1 MHLRCPDCENPVE
14 VVEEALL
21 TCSSCGSQ
29 LDLESEIETIG
40 PVGARN
46 VGHFQLLEHVGSG
59 HFGDVWR
66 AYDESLERTVAL
78 KIPRTGELDLRT
90 VEIFLREA
98 RSAARL
104 RHPHIVP
111 VYEVGREEDLV
122 YIVSEYIQGMTLA
135 EFLETGRLPP
145 PEAARL
151 LVTVADALE
160 HAHSAGVVHRDLKP
174 GNIMIDGD
182 KRPHLMDFGLAKRD
196 AGEVSVSFNGK
207 ILGTPAYMSP
217 EQARGEAHRAD
228 GRSDIYSLGVILYE
242 LLAGQR
248 PFQGDARML
257 IHHVLYDEPQAPRS
271 LDKSIPRELET
282 ICLKAMSKAPEAR
295 YATAREFSDDLL
307 RYLRGEPI
315 LARRPSRLVRTW
327 KLVHRNKLATAA
339 GLAIVVL
346 LGAFGFL
353 LSERRALSARRR
365 VAGLQTVV
373 ITTNPP
379 GARGVMAPLGP
390 NGVPDGTRRVRFK
403 RPTPVEVD
411 VPPGQYLVV
420 VKIPGFGFHEV
431 YRTVP
436 QSEAQLHGPIEHAHQ
451 TWAFDSGNVIL
462 PEIRILSDSEVLKN
476 MSLFAGGQLDRVGA
490 PGPYGLVEPFLL
502 DVTEVTVRDYRGVC
516 GKTPTEWARG
526 PVEADENA
534 ALAPV
539 SFNQALVYAE
549 LVGKRL
555 PTEYEYEFA
564 ATNGGTT
571 RFPWGD
577 DSTQIVPWRY
587 GAVKM
592 AQFDVTYGG
601 SAPVYGL
608 FSNVAEWTESILPPV
623 PLSRPPVQLSA
634 GGDQWIGDYAVQRVV
649 CGGSPA
655 VAEGAPTVN
664 EADHDPRRTY
674 GADPKVHKKGLGFR
688 CARSAKPRF
697 LD

>member
-29 LDLESEIETIG
+29 LDLESEIETFG

-78 KIPRTGELDLRT
+78 KIPRTGELDPRT

-111 VYEVGREEDLV
+111 VYEVGRDENLV

-135 EFLETGRLPP
+135 EFLETSRLPP
-145 PEAARL
+145 PEAAKL
-151 LVTVADALE
+151 LIAVADALE
-160 HAHSAGVVHRDLKP
+160 HAHAAGVVHRDLKP
-174 GNIMIDGD
+174 GNIMIDGE
-182 KRPHLMDFGLAKRD
+182 KQPHLMDFGLAKRD

-228 GRSDIYSLGVILYE
+228 RRSDIYSLGVILYE

-248 PFQGDARML
+248 PFKGDARML
-257 IHHVLYDEPQAPRS
+257 IHQVLYDEPPAPRS
-271 LDKSIPRELET
+271 LNKSVPRDLET

-295 YATAREFSDDLL
+295 YATAREFSDDLE

-315 LARRPSRLVRTW
+315 LARRPSRLVRAW
-327 KLVHRNKLATAA
+327 KRVRRNKVATAA
-339 GLAIVVL
+339 CLAIFVL

-353 LSERRALSARRR
+353 LSERKALLTGGRAP
-365 VAGLQTVV
+365 GLQTVV
-373 ITTNPP
+373 ITTDPP

-390 NGVPDGTRRVRFK
+390 NGVPDGRRRVRFK
-403 RPTPVEVD
+403 GLTPTEVD
-411 VPPGQYLVV
+411 VPAGEYLVV
-420 VKIPGFGFHEV
+420 VEIPGFGFHEV
-431 YRTVP
+431 LRTVP
-436 QSEAQLHGPIEHAHQ
+436 ASEAQLSGPHLHQ
-451 TWAFDSGNVIL
+451 NWRFVDGKCEL
-462 PEIRILSDSEVLKN
+462 PEIKILADSEVQKN
-476 MSLFAGGQLDRVGA
+476 MSLFAGGPIDVRS
-490 PGPYGLVEPFLL
+490 PYVEPFLL
-502 DVTEVTVRDYRGVC
+502 DVTEVTADQYRAVRGELPIDPRI
-516 GKTPTEWARG
+516 KPDF
-526 PVEADENA
+526 PDNA

-539 SFNQALVYAE
+539 SFNNALVFAE
-549 LVGKRL
+549 MAGKRL

-571 RFPWGD
+571 KFPWGD
-577 DSTQIVPWRY
+577 DPKQIVPWRY
-587 GAVKM
+587 GAVKI
-592 AQFDVTYGG
+592 APFDVIYGG

-608 FSNVAEWTESILPPV
+608 FSNVAEWTESVLPLVAQSP
-623 PLSRPPVQLSA
+623 PLQEHRIRDFVVKRVIR
-634 GGDQWIGDYAVQRVV
+634 GGP
-649 CGGSPA
+649 PA
-655 VAEGAPTVN
+655 VAEGTPTGK
-664 EADHDPRRTY
+664 EADADPRHKF
-674 GADPKVHKKGLGFR
+674 GAMQVVDKIGLGFR